1 MDVEIGSVT
10 ILSDFG
16 LFTLFL
22 FVHVLTAIIAF
33 GPAFIFP
40 LIGAMGGKEPMHGN
54 FAIRISET
62 IEEKIVIPAA
72 LTMPI
77 SGLLIIW
84 FGHINLFDRTSAWL
98 VLGIILYIVGLY
110 IAVIRQRQ
118 VVRKMVELTSGPPP
132 AGAPAGPPPGFLDL
146 TRQVRINGMALT
158 VLIVVIVLLMTTR
171 PQFG

>member
-1 MDVEIGSVT
+1 MT
-10 ILSDFG
+10 DFG

-40 LIGAMGGKEPMHGN
+40 LIGAMGGNEPMHGN
-54 FAIRISET
+54 FALRIAEA
-62 IEEKIVIPAA
+62 IEDKVVLPAA

-84 FGHINLFDRTSAWL
+84 FAHINLFDRTSAWL
-98 VLGIILYIVGLY
+98 VLGIVLYIVALY
-110 IAVIRQRQ
+110 IAVFRQRPT
-118 VVRKMVELTSGPPP
+118 VHKMVELTSGPPP

-146 TRQVRINGMALT
+146 ARQVRINGMALT

-171 PQFG
+171 PQFLG